1 MRKHYVLGLVF
12 NCQEDKVLLI
22 EKKRPDWMKGR
33 WNGIGGKIEEE
44 ETPKEAMTRECM
56 EEIGFARCDFEHKI
70 IFTCPGGT
78 VYVFAAVSTADSIP
92 YKQIEDERLE
102 EWDVNELPHKV
113 MANLEWIIPLC
124 LAHLTFPIMIN
135 QKNLGIER

>member
-12 NCQEDKVLLI
+12 NYQEDKVLLI

-33 WNGIGGKIEEE
+33 WNGIGGKIEKN
-44 ETPKEAMTRECM
+44 ETSNDAMKRECL
-56 EEIGFARCDFEHKI
+56 EEIGYARCDFEHKI

-78 VYVFAAVSTADSIP
+78 VYVFAAICTANKIP

-102 EWDVNELPHKV
+102 VWDVDELPYKI
-113 MANLEWIIPLC
+113 MENLKWIIPLC
-124 LAHLTFPIMIN
+124 LADLTFPIMIN
-135 QKNLGIER
+135 QMNLGIEK